1 MPTLQDD
8 DPLTRQWS
16 KRFRKDPLAAGVIAD
31 LSGRGDEIW
40 QHAFELLRRESPEYR
55 NAIDDEFTRESKM
68 HCNELLR
75 TIVAIATGRAAKSG
89 GDLFAFVRV
98 HAEWRARHG
107 VPLIASLHAYRLA
120 HRTYSGIT
128 REPLLA
134 HAEKKAAL
142 LSMTL
147 LSDFWIEL
155 FDHVGAVLAEAHA
168 VVERIT
174 VAQNTPVYT
183 ALIGSLLGGLPP
195 ADAEERRLCA
205 LCGIRAG
212 APLAVAVLRPRDD
225 SSGSAIDRDAALRS
239 LVRLLDETLPHASFG
254 KLIAVRSGEVTAI
267 ICSDKGGRGAI
278 EALQRN
284 GFVRR
289 ATNGSAADV
298 GVSRDSTEIVQLPAA
313 VEEARLAADFA
324 QPSQPVMHFSDIDLA
339 EYLIRRAD
347 AVAFRLM
354 PDWARRFDL
363 DEDAQSQELRRTI
376 RAFADSNL
384 NVKQTA
390 RCVGVHINT
399 VYFRLNRIKKL
410 TGVDPRTFSG
420 TVFLLTVLRLQEIG
434 DHRKH
439 IR

>member
-1 MPTLQDD
+1 MPTPQD
-8 DPLTRQWS
+8 DPLIRQWS
-16 KRFRKDPLAAGVIAD
+16 KRFRKDPLAAGAIAD

-55 NAIDDEFTRESKM
+55 NAIDDEFTRESKI

-89 GDLFAFVRV
+89 DVFAFVRA

-120 HRTYSGIT
+120 HRTYSGLT
-128 REPLLA
+128 RAPLLA
-134 HAEKKAAL
+134 HSETRTAL
-142 LSMTL
+142 LSMTM

-155 FDHVGAVLAEAHA
+155 FDHVGAMLAEAHA
-168 VVERIT
+168 VVERMT
-174 VAQNTPVYT
+174 AAQNTHAYT
-183 ALIGSLLGGLPP
+183 ALIDSLLRGQPP
-195 ADAEERRLCA
+195 TDAEGRRLCA

-212 APLAVAVLRPRDD
+212 TLLAVAILRQRE
-225 SSGSAIDRDAALRS
+225 GSKGSTIDRDAALRS
-239 LVRLLDETLPHASFG
+239 LMRLLDETLPHASFG
-254 KLIAVRSGEVTAI
+254 KLITARSGEVTAI

-278 EALQRN
+278 EALRRN

-289 ATNGSAADV
+289 TTDGSTADV
-298 GVSRDSTEIVQLPAA
+298 GVSRDTTEIVQLPAA
-313 VEEARLAADFA
+313 VEEARLAADFTR
-324 QPSQPVMHFSDIDLA
+324 PSQPIMHFSDIDLA

-347 AVAFRLM
+347 DVAFRLV
-354 PDWARRFDL
+354 PDWARRFGP

-376 RAFADSNL
+376 RAFADCNL

-390 RCVGVHINT
+390 RRVGVHINT

-410 TGVDPRTFSG
+410 TGVDPRTYSG
-420 TVFLLTVLRLQEIG
+420 TVFLLTALRLQEVG
-434 DHRKH
+434 DHRKQIH
-439 IR
+439 